1 MRTIK
6 LTHDEIEF
14 IKKALQYVVDSNL
27 NIISQNKLII
37 GDDAVDKIRVQAII
51 YSNIIDVF
59 DGDRD
64 RDV

>member
-6 LTHDEIEF
+6 LTHDEIEI

-27 NIISQNKLII
+27 NIISQNINII
-37 GDDAVDKIRVQAII
+37 GNDDVADKIREQAII
-51 YSNIIDVF
+51 YNNIIDVF

-64 RDV
+64 V

>member
-6 LTHDEIEF
+6 LTHDEIEI

-27 NIISQNKLII
+27 NVISQNINII
-37 GDDAVDKIRVQAII
+37 GSDVADKIREQASI
-51 YSNIIDVF
+51 YNNIIDVF

-64 RDV
+64 V

>member
-6 LTHDEIEF
+6 LTHDEIEI

-27 NIISQNKLII
+27 NVISQNIMII
-37 GDDAVDKIRVQAII
+37 GDDAADKIREQAII
-51 YSNIIDVF
+51 YNNIIDVF

-64 RDV
+64 V

>member
-6 LTHDEIEF
+6 LTHDEIEI

-27 NIISQNKLII
+27 NYISQNIMII
-37 GDDAVDKIRVQAII
+37 GDDAADKIREQAII
-51 YSNIIDVF
+51 YNNIIDVF

-64 RDV
+64 V

>member
-14 IKKALQYVVDSNL
+14 IKNALQYVVDSNL
-27 NIISQNKLII
+27 NIISQNILII
-37 GDDAVDKIRVQAII
+37 GDDAADKIREQAII
-51 YSNIIDVF
+51 YNNIIDVF

>member
-14 IKKALQYVVDSNL
+14 IEKALQYVVDSNL
-27 NIISQNKLII
+27 NIISQNIMII
-37 GDDAVDKIRVQAII
+37 GDDAADKIREQAII
-51 YSNIIDVF
+51 YNNIIDVF

-64 RDV
+64 V

>member
-14 IKKALQYVVDSNL
+14 IKKALQYVV
-27 NIISQNKLII
+27 NIISQNIMII
-37 GDDAVDKIRVQAII
+37 GDDAADKIREQAII
-51 YSNIIDVF
+51 YNNIIDVF

-64 RDV
+64 V

>member
-27 NIISQNKLII
+27 NIISQNIMII
-37 GDDAVDKIRVQAII
+37 GNDAANKIREQASI
-51 YSNIIDVF
+51 YNNIIDVF
-59 DGDRD
+59 NGDRD
-64 RDV
+64 V

>member
-6 LTHDEIEF
+6 LTHDEIEI

-27 NIISQNKLII
+27 NIISQNINII
-37 GDDAVDKIRVQAII
+37 GDDVADKIREQAII
-51 YSNIIDVF
+51 YNNIIDVF

-64 RDV
+64 V